1 MMTHENKDT
10 RLHPKKIPHGMRFA
24 VLSSDLSA
32 PVAVN
37 VCWGDNNSPFIV
49 STERVYGVLDDT
61 ESKDFEVVFSV
72 SDWIE

>member
-1 MMTHENKDT
+1 MMTHENIDT
-10 RLHPKKIPHGMRFA
+10 RLLSKNIPHEMRFA

-32 PVAVN
+32 PMAVN

-61 ESKDFEVVFSV
+61 KFEDFEVVFSV